1 MSLFGVVKES
11 RQRKVSWKTKKRRM
25 KTDPWGHG
33 KKNPCC
39 FLSFWKNTREN
50 LQPAVRDFLFVP
62 FVPDLKKTKQM
73 MKIKYPRV
81 VFQNRGQRGQIRRL
95 LFVFKMPVFPLF
107 TGFPAFFFCVFK
119 QGTAGTKKGGGDKN
133 LSLFRLFRCPYTRP
147 LFIFIVPFICLAAC
161 KCSSISVF
169 PQKKQALKACGW
181 KNGQQKKAG
190 WLPACKNCL
199 GRLRRRQKKHIMR
212 LFFLPGIQPGIIPA
226 VCSAG

>member
-1 MSLFGVVKES
+1 MDS
-11 RQRKVSWKTKKRRM
+11 
-25 KTDPWGHG
+25 WGHG
-33 KKNPCC
+33 KKFVPFF
-39 FLSFWKNTREN
+39 FLLGKIQGKKSSTGCEGF
-50 LQPAVRDFLFVP
+50 PFVP

-95 LFVFKMPVFPLF
+95 LFVPKMPIFPLF

-119 QGTAGTKKGGGDKN
+119 QGTAGTKKGRRGQN
-133 LSLFRLFRCPYTRP
+133 LSLFRLFCCPHTCP
-147 LFIFIVPFICLAAC
+147 LLIFIVPFICPAAC
-161 KCSSISVF
+161 KCSFISVF

-199 GRLRRRQKKHIMR
+199 GR
-212 LFFLPGIQPGIIPA
+212 PGG
-226 VCSAG
+226 VRKGTL

>member
-1 MSLFGVVKES
+1 MRTDSREHGEKSVLFSFFLEEHK
-11 RQRKVSWKTKKRRM
+11 
-25 KTDPWGHG
+25 G
-33 KKNPCC
+33 KSSTGCEG
-39 FLSFWKNTREN
+39 FS
-50 LQPAVRDFLFVP
+50 FVP
-62 FVPDLKKTKQM
+62 FVPDSKKTKQM
-73 MKIKYPRV
+73 MKIKHPRV

-95 LFVFKMPVFPLF
+95 FFVSKTSVFPLF

-199 GRLRRRQKKHIMR
+199 GR
-212 LFFLPGIQPGIIPA
+212 PGGVRKGA
-226 VCSAG
+226 L